1 MMDKYPT
8 LRANWSYPTAVR
20 FGPGRIAE
28 LPEALAVAGIRQPLF
43 VTDPGL
49 VNLPIVA
56 RTLGIL
62 KEAGVPHAVFSKV
75 DGNPTLKNVEDGLAA
90 YKAGGHDGV
99 IVFGGG
105 SAMDAG
111 KVIAFMS
118 GQTRPVFDFEDR
130 EDWWTRADPAGIAPI
145 VAVPTTAG
153 TGSEVGRAGVI
164 TDPADHV
171 KKIIFHPLMLPKV
184 VIADPELTLDL
195 PAKITAWTGMD
206 ALSHCLEAYCS
217 PFFHPLGEGIALE
230 GLRLCKEWLPV
241 AVRDGRNI
249 EARAF
254 MLAASS
260 MGAISFQKGLGA
272 MHSMAHPLSGLRGTH
287 HGLTIAVVMP
297 YVLTHNLPVLT
308 ERLTALARYLDL
320 PDPSAEAVVRW
331 IVGLR
336 KEVGIPHTLGEI
348 GVGEDVVAEAAPMA
362 ENDPS
367 TGGNP
372 IALKAADFAVLYRKA
387 IAGTLAPSP

>member
-1 MMDKYPT
+1 MMDTYPS

-28 LPEALAVAGIRQPLF
+28 LPEALVVAGIKKPLF

-56 RTLGIL
+56 RTLDIL
-62 KEAGVPHAVFSKV
+62 RQAGVAFEVFSKV
-75 DGNPTLKNVEDGLAA
+75 DGNPTLKNVDDGLAA
-90 YKAGGHDGV
+90 YRAGGHDGV
-99 IVFGGG
+99 VVFGGG

-118 GQTRPVFDFEDR
+118 GQSLPVFDFEDR
-130 EDWWTRADPAGIAPI
+130 EDWWTRADPKGIAPI

-184 VIADPELTLDL
+184 VISDPELTLDL

-241 AVRDGRNI
+241 AVRDGRNVD
-249 EARAF
+249 ARAF

-260 MGAISFQKGLGA
+260 MGAIAFQKGLGG

-297 YVLTHNLPVLT
+297 YVLTHNLPVLG

-320 PDPSAEAVVRW
+320 PGPSPQAVVHW
-331 IVGLR
+331 VVGLR
-336 KEVGIPHTLGEI
+336 KEIGIPHSLAEI
-348 GVGEDVVAEAAPMA
+348 GVGDDVVEAAAPMA
-362 ENDPS
+362 EHDPS

-372 IALKAADFAVLYRKA
+372 IALKAADFAKLYRKA
-387 IAGTLAPSP
+387 IGGTL

>member
-1 MMDKYPT
+1 MLDVYPSLT
-8 LRANWSYPTAVR
+8 TNWSYPTAVR
-20 FGPGRIAE
+20 FGPGRIKE
-28 LPEALAVAGIRQPLF
+28 LPQALGVAGVKRPLL

-56 RTLGIL
+56 RTLDIL
-62 KEAGVPHAVFSKV
+62 KAAAIPVAVFSKV
-75 DGNPTLKNVEDGLAA
+75 DGNPTLKNLDDGIAA

-99 IVFGGG
+99 VAFGGG
-105 SAMDAG
+105 SAMDIG
-111 KVIAFMS
+111 KLIAFQA

-130 EDWWTRADPAGIAPI
+130 EDWFTRADAKAIAPI

-153 TGSEVGRAGVI
+153 TGSEVGRAAVV
-164 TDPADHV
+164 TDPSDHT

-206 ALSHCLEAYCS
+206 ALSHCLESYSS

-241 AVRDGRNI
+241 AVEDGHNI
-249 EARAF
+249 NARAF

-260 MGAISFQKGLGA
+260 MGAVSFQKGLGGMHA
-272 MHSMAHPLSGLRGTH
+272 MSHPASSLRGTH
-287 HGLTIAVVMP
+287 HGLTNAVVMP
-297 YVLTHNLPVLT
+297 YVLLRNAPAIR
-308 ERLTALARYLDL
+308 ERLAALARYLDL
-320 PDPSAEAVVRW
+320 PGHSAESVIDWVLA
-331 IVGLR
+331 LR
-336 KEVGIPHTLGEI
+336 KRLGIPHTLKEI
-348 GVGEDVVAEAAPMA
+348 GFDSDAIVQAAPMA
-362 ENDPS
+362 EHDPS

-372 IALKAADFAVLYRKA
+372 VALKAADYETLYAAA
-387 IAGTLAPSP
+387 IAGTL